1 MIIGDLQD
9 GHRKTSSTQD
19 LRMQFYEI
27 LDKERGSYIRDSKVI
42 DAINRFYKYD
52 IKFFIIHFIL
62 NLLTAFF
69 DNLSTD

>member
-1 MIIGDLQD
+1 MIIGDGQD

-52 IKFFIIHFIL
+52 INFL
-62 NLLTAFF
+62 
-69 DNLSTD
+69 